1 MYCAQAIQKYN
12 LVGDKPFSTAHVR
25 IAEPILATNEA
36 KAERF
41 QKFMQEE
48 LTLGG
53 GKKKS
58 DSISLFI

>member
-1 MYCAQAIQKYN
+1 MAQAIQKYGITAKN
-12 LVGDKPFSTAHVR
+12 AFSTAHVR
-25 IAEPILATNEA
+25 VAEPILATNEA

-58 DSISLFI
+58 DSIPLFI